1 MKYRYVGGK
10 YMYFLT
16 ANTPDSISYRLDE
29 GEAALTVHH
38 ELNAP
43 D

>member
-1 MKYRYVGGK
+1 
-10 YMYFLT
+10 MYFLT
-16 ANTPDSISYRLDE
+16 VNTPDSISYRPDE
-29 GEAALTVHH
+29 GEAALTIHH